1 MRNKYRRSSL
11 LLLLLGLLSH
21 SLFLGLCIFNSSLLL
36 GLCIFN
42 SSLLRNLRLRL
53 RLGCCNLDRGSL
65 GWGSL
70 WCKVCSNMHTTV
82 GTLEILPYLGRRGS
96 SLKNIKS
103 IRQ

>member
-1 MRNKYRRSSL
+1 VRNKYRRRSL
-11 LLLLLGLLSH
+11 LLLLLGVLSH
-21 SLFLGLCIFNSSLLL
+21 SLLL

-53 RLGCCNLDRGSL
+53 RLRCCDLDRGSL

-96 SLKNIKS
+96 SLKNIES
-103 IRQ
+103 I

>member
-1 MRNKYRRSSL
+1 LRNKYRRRSL
-11 LLLLLGLLSH
+11 LLLLLGVLSH
-21 SLFLGLCIFNSSLLL
+21 SLLL

-53 RLGCCNLDRGSL
+53 RLRLRCCSLDRGSL

-70 WCKVCSNMHTTV
+70 WCKVCSKMHTTV

-103 IRQ
+103 I